1 MANNQVWLLFTEFLK
16 LGFTSFGGPLV
27 HVAIFRQRFV
37 ERKAWFNETQ
47 FAQWMLLTQFIP
59 GPSSSQL
66 GFLIGYQ
73 RAGWL
78 GALAAFIGFTLPSA
92 LLMALFAYGLL
103 GSGLFGWQ
111 QDLAALLP
119 GLVVLAAALMIQASI
134 GLSKPLV
141 TRHVGLIG
149 LIAISALVLWLT
161 TSAWAIIGWL
171 GVMAFLG
178 WLHSLRPV
186 LSFNALQAAT
196 EPALRQPSNNQAWW
210 LIGVFSLLLLG
221 FVLLASTSESIN
233 LLASLY
239 QAGALVW
246 GGGQVVLPYLYVDL
260 VETGQVDEQTFVA
273 GFALA
278 QAVPGPMF
286 SFAAYL
292 GMLMGGPWLA
302 LLALVCFFLPGLLL
316 IIAVLPF
323 YQAIINRPA
332 LQAGLVF
339 MQAGLVGLFIAVL
352 IYPILPM
359 ALSQSWQSG
368 ALLLLNLMWLLA
380 LRQSFFWLIPFN
392 LLFAIFCL

>member
-1 MANNQVWLLFTEFLK
+1 MANNQIWLLFTEFLK

-37 ERKAWFNETQ
+37 EQKAWFSETQ

-73 RAGWL
+73 RAGWA

-103 GSGLFGWQ
+103 GSGLLGWQ
-111 QDLAALLP
+111 QNLTALLP
-119 GLVVLAAALMIQASI
+119 GLVILAAALMIQASI

-141 TRHVGLIG
+141 KRHVGLIG
-149 LIAISALVLWLT
+149 LIGLSALVLWLSA
-161 TSAWAIIGWL
+161 SAWAIIGWL
-171 GVMAFLG
+171 ALMAGLG
-178 WLHSLRPV
+178 WLHSVRPV
-186 LSFNALQAAT
+186 LVFNMTNTLSEARLG
-196 EPALRQPSNNQAWW
+196 QPSKHQAWW
-210 LIGVFSLLLLG
+210 LIGVFFLLLLG
-221 FVLLASTSESIN
+221 FMLIASASESFS

-260 VETGQVDEQTFVA
+260 VETGQVDEQAFLA

-292 GMLMGGPWLA
+292 GMLIGGSWLA
-302 LLALVCFFLPGLLL
+302 LLATVFFFLPGLVL

-323 YQAIINRPA
+323 YQGLIHRPA

-352 IYPILPM
+352 IHPILPM
-359 ALSQSWQSG
+359 AVNSVMQ
-368 ALLLLNLMWLLA
+368 AVLLVINLVWLML
-380 LRQSFFWLIPFN
+380 LRQSFFWLIPLN
-392 LLFAIFCL
+392 LLFIGLWL